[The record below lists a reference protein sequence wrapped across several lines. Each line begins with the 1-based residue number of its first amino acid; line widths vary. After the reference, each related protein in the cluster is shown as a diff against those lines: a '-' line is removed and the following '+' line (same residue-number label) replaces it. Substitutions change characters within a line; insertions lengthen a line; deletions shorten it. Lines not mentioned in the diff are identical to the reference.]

1 MLSDPNK
8 LLTPSAT
15 EYFSRYYRATSTNT
29 AEYKFSLLDNNH
41 FTALIGQESILSNSK
56 DFSASSKGH
65 SDNRMMNVDQGTTFN
80 KPTYAYSQVTYNS
93 LFARLSYDYA
103 DKYFIDGTIRRD
115 GSSLFGANNRY
126 ANFWSVGAMWS
137 AKKENFFKDI
147 NWLNNLQL
155 RVSYGT
161 TGNSAIDNYL
171 SYGLVGTGTIYN
183 GNASWGLSSVDNKDL
198 TWETVESLNV
208 GVNARLFNFVDLNIE
223 FYNKMTKDMLMEI
236 PYSYSTGFG
245 SAWGNT
251 GNMRNRGID
260 VELGF
265 DILNTK
271 DFFFRAGV
279 NFNYN
284 KNEITKLFGG
294 RDEFIVPNTGIKY
307 QVGKSYG
314 DFYYVKYA
322 GVDPATGAPL
332 YYDKEGKITTEYSE
346 NNAVFTGKNRYAPM
360 SGGLNLDFSWNGI
373 SLNVAFAGV
382 FGKWLLNN
390 DRYFSENPN
399 FAAESNQS
407 ARMMNM
413 WTTPGQKTD
422 IPGAN
427 YAVQFDTHLLENAS
441 FIRLKNL
448 QISYSLPKVWMQ
460 KTKVLNGVRVYA
472 LARNLWTIT
481 KYKGYDPENDS
492 NLSLGKYPNSKQ
504 YTVGIELTF

>member
-1 MLSDPNK
+1 
-8 LLTPSAT
+8 
-15 EYFSRYYRATSTNT
+15 
-29 AEYKFSLLDNNH
+29 
-41 FTALIGQESILSNSK
+41 
-56 DFSASSKGH
+56 
-65 SDNRMMNVDQGTTFN
+65 
-80 KPTYAYSQVTYNS
+80 
-93 LFARLSYDYA
+93 
-103 DKYFIDGTIRRD
+103 
-115 GSSLFGANNRY
+115 
-126 ANFWSVGAMWS
+126 
-137 AKKENFFKDI
+137 
-147 NWLNNLQL
+147 
-155 RVSYGT
+155 
-161 TGNSAIDNYL
+161 
-171 SYGLVGTGTIYN
+171 
-183 GNASWGLSSVDNKDL
+183 
-198 TWETVESLNV
+198 
-208 GVNARLFNFVDLNIE
+208 
-223 FYNKMTKDMLMEI
+223 
-236 PYSYSTGFG
+236 
-245 SAWGNT
+245 
-251 GNMRNRGID
+251 MRNRGID